1 MRSGT
6 RAPYAL
12 VLAVLCVA
20 SHFEGACCR
29 GVGGR
34 GGGGSARG
42 AGRPGS
48 GGRGGWGR
56 GGRPFLG
63 GAGVGAAVGMG
74 ARGSHGHR
82 HSSADGVRG
91 RSAWRMAGAG
101 AALATAAL
109 IW

>member
-6 RAPYAL
+6 RALCAL

-34 GGGGSARG
+34 GGGGS
-42 AGRPGS
+42 GS
-48 GGRGGWGR
+48 GGRGGRGR
-56 GGRPFLG
+56 GGRPFIG

-74 ARGSHGHR
+74 AIGSHGHR
-82 HSSADGVRG
+82 HSSADSACGRG
-91 RSAWRMAGAG
+91 AWRLAGAG
-101 AALATAAL
+101 AALVAAAL
-109 IW
+109 VW